1 LELTTEIQ
9 IMLRVF
15 NSLSRQKEDFI
26 PVVPG
31 HVGMYVC
38 GPTVYDYPHIGHA
51 KPYVAFDVIVRYL
64 RYLGY
69 NVRYVQNITDVGHLT
84 DDADQGEDKI
94 EKRAAIQRVQPMELA
109 EFFIAEH
116 FWALDALGCLRPN
129 ISPRATAH
137 IPEIIQM
144 CQRLIDL
151 GHAYEV
157 DGSVYFD
164 VSSFPQYGKL
174 SNRRPED
181 QEAGVRVEVAAGKR
195 NPADFALWKKA
206 EPGHILSWPS
216 PWGLGYPGWHIECS
230 VMSMKYLG
238 ETFDIHGGGVEHVF
252 PHHEDEIAQSEAATG
267 KPFVRY
273 WLHNGMITVDGVKMS
288 KSLGN
293 FTTIRDAV
301 KKHPPQLLRFY
312 IASQHYRSSTNFSD
326 ALLQDSQRA
335 LERLYSAVWN
345 IDKALTEQRQED
357 TSASEEI
364 EAAVTAC
371 RTRFLSAMDDDFNTP
386 GAVAALFDL
395 AAAVNRFTSGPAAAG
410 LGGLRAARA
419 AFDELGGILG
429 ITWPAPPVQEEAEGL
444 APQLIELLIEIR
456 QDARNRRDWATAD
469 HIRSRLREIGILLED
484 QIQGGTT
491 WRKA

>member
-1 LELTTEIQ
+1 
-9 IMLRVF
+9 MLRVF
-15 NSLSRQKEDFI
+15 NSLSRQKEDFV

-84 DDADQGEDKI
+84 DDADEGEDKI
-94 EKRAAIQRVQPMELA
+94 EKRAAIQKLQPMELA

-116 FWALDALGCLRPN
+116 FWALDTLGCLRPN
-129 ISPRATAH
+129 ISPRASAH

-144 CQRLIDL
+144 CQRLLDL

-206 EPGHILSWPS
+206 EPGHILTWPS
-216 PWGLGYPGWHIECS
+216 PWGPGYPGWHIECS

-238 ETFDIHGGGVEHVF
+238 ETFDIHGGGIEHVF

-273 WLHNGMITVDGVKMS
+273 WLHNGMITVNGVKMS

-312 IASQHYRSSTNFSD
+312 IASQHYRSSTDFAD
-326 ALLQDSQRA
+326 TLLDNNRRA
-335 LERLYSAVWN
+335 LERLYAAIWN
-345 IDKALTEQRQED
+345 IDKALSEPRQED
-357 TSASEEI
+357 KSASEDI
-364 EAAVTAC
+364 KAAVSASSQ
-371 RTRFLSAMDDDFNTP
+371 RFLAAMDDDFNTP

-395 AAAVNRFTSGPAAAG
+395 ASTVNRFTSGPAAAG
-410 LGGLRAARA
+410 HEGLREARA
-419 AFDELGGILG
+419 AFNELGGILG
-429 ITWPAPPVQEEAEGL
+429 ISWPAPPPEEKAE
-444 APQLIELLIEIR
+444 
-456 QDARNRRDWATAD
+456 
-469 HIRSRLREIGILLED
+469 
-484 QIQGGTT
+484 
-491 WRKA
+491 